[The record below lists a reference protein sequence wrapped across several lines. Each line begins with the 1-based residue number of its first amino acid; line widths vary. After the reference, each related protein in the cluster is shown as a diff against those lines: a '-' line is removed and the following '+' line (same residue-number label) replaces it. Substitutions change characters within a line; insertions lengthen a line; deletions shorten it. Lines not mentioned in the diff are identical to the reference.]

1 MVIQQVNLHGTN
13 LYIMGIDPQS
23 ETEGFIKI
31 GVNGKILEEM
41 YVIQNTFLCTES
53 GTIPIEWIYKFLME
67 NNSISQKEEDTIV
80 FQKVWF

>member
-1 MVIQQVNLHGTN
+1 MIIQQVNLHGTN

-23 ETEGFIKI
+23 DTEGFIKI

-41 YVIQNTFLCTES
+41 YIIQDNFLCAET

-67 NNSISQKEEDTIV
+67 NDSISQEKDTIV

>member
-1 MVIQQVNLHGTN
+1 MIIQQVNLHGTN

-23 ETEGFIKI
+23 DTEGFIKI
-31 GVNGKILEEM
+31 GVNGKILEEV
-41 YVIQNTFLCTES
+41 YVIQDNFLYTET

-67 NNSISQKEEDTIV
+67 NNSISQEKDTIV

>member
-23 ETEGFIKI
+23 DNEGFIKI

-41 YVIQNTFLCTES
+41 YVIQDNFLQTES

-67 NNSISQKEEDTIV
+67 NDSISQEEDTIV

>member
-13 LYIMGIDPQS
+13 LYIMGINPQS
-23 ETEGFIKI
+23 DTEGFIKI
-31 GVNGKILEEM
+31 GVNGKILEEI
-41 YVIQNTFLCTES
+41 YIIQDNFLCTET

-67 NNSISQKEEDTIV
+67 NNSISQEKDTIV

>member
-1 MVIQQVNLHGTN
+1 MIIQQVNLHGTN

-23 ETEGFIKI
+23 DTEGFIKI

-41 YVIQNTFLCTES
+41 YIIQDNFLHTET

-67 NNSISQKEEDTIV
+67 NDSISQEKDTIV

>member
-23 ETEGFIKI
+23 ENEGFIKVR
-31 GVNGKILEEM
+31 VNGETKKEM
-41 YVIQNTFLCTES
+41 YVLQEGFLCAES

-67 NNSISQKEEDTIV
+67 NDAISKEKDTIV
-80 FQKVWF
+80 FHKVWF